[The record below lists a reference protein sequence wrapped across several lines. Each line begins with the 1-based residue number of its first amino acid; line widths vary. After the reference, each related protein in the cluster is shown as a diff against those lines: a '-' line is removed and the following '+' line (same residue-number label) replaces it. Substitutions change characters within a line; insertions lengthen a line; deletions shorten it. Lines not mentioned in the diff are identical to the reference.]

1 MTAQHIV
8 SPIAGEI
15 LVPHVLIEYSQQLE
29 SQLSHAAL
37 MSDVH
42 QVLVSSD
49 LFQPQDIKV
58 RMRDCCHAII
68 GGEHSRFIH
77 VEVVMWQ
84 GRDFSQKKTLSNAIL
99 ALLTESFPDVAAMSV
114 DIRDCDKQTYSKR
127 APLVT
132 ELTLTKA
139 RSPLSSVSNQ

>member
-1 MTAQHIV
+1 M
-8 SPIAGEI
+8 
-15 LVPHVLIEYSQQLE
+15 PHVLIEYSQQLE

-42 QVLVSSD
+42 HVLASSD
-49 LFQPQDIKV
+49 LFQPEDIKV

-99 ALLTESFPDVAAMSV
+99 AVLTDTFPDVAAMSV

-127 APLVT
+127 GPLVT
-132 ELTLTKA
+132 ELTMAKA
-139 RSPLSSVSNQ
+139 QPPLPSASSH